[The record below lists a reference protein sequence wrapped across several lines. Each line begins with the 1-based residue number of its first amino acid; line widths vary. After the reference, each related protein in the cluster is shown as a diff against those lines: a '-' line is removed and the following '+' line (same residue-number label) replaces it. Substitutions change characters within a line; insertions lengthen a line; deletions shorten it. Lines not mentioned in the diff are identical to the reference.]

1 MRQELRERFAG
12 YRAGKTLKGTQTQQN
27 LLKAFAGE
35 SQARNRY
42 VMFAEKAQEE
52 GYGRIAAIFKETAH
66 NEQVHAQTFFA
77 FLEGGALE
85 ITAVYP
91 AGFVGETYDN
101 LLASAAGEHEEFADL
116 YPHFAQIAQEEGF
129 PKIAA
134 QFKMIAKIE
143 KEHEDRYRQLAK
155 NIADNK
161 VFTKDE
167 ETIWVC
173 AECGHIH
180 IGKQAPGVCP
190 VCQHGKEVFQIKANN
205 Y

>member
-1 MRQELRERFAG
+1 
-12 YRAGKTLKGTQTQQN
+12 
-27 LLKAFAGE
+27 
-35 SQARNRY
+35 
-42 VMFAEKAQEE
+42 
-52 GYGRIAAIFKETAH
+52 
-66 NEQVHAQTFFA
+66 
-77 FLEGGALE
+77 
-85 ITAVYP
+85 
-91 AGFVGETYDN
+91 
-101 LLASAAGEHEEFADL
+101 L
-116 YPHFAQIAQEEGF
+116 YPNFAQVAQEEGF

-161 VFTKDE
+161 VFAKDE
-167 ETIWVC
+167 ETAWVC

-190 VCQHGKEVFQIKANN
+190 VCQHSKDVFQIKANN